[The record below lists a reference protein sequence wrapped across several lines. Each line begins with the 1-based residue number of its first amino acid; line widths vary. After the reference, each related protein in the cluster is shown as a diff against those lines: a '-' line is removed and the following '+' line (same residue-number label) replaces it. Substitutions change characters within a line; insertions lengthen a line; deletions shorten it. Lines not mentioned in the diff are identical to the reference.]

1 MKGSDLWLVM
11 VHMHCFVIVKV
22 YCYDH
27 EMHQFGLHQHIYV
40 DVDTFDNMYDVNNR
54 GKEEDDWLVVHA
66 QYVNLWH
73 AWRDHVFTALYPP
86 IDLDIYMNIIKRF
99 ITLPCVTRCPRDTL
113 RQPTCNPYN
122 YETRAPRYN
131 ILLCME

>member
-1 MKGSDLWLVM
+1 
-11 VHMHCFVIVKV
+11 MHCFVIVKV
-22 YCYDH
+22 YCHDH

-86 IDLDIYMNIIKRF
+86 IDLDLYMNITKRF

-113 RQPTCNPYN
+113 R
-122 YETRAPRYN
+122 
-131 ILLCME
+131 